1 MHNFSLG
8 LLCQPSI
15 TSEGRKSFN
24 AQQILLTSSALIS
37 IGIHSES
44 EEFEILA
51 WEDPSFLEGRDHPQ
65 INENKEIYKIIQN
78 MSVFC
83 SYFMHLLCYSDIRL
97 NEAVGTKP
105 RPAINKSVGGHK
117 IMAITRWDPFRDVV
131 ALQNRMNSLFRE
143 FNENDGPLTTASF
156 VPAVDIY
163 EDSKKVVLKLE
174 VPGMDE
180 KDLDIRVE
188 NNTLTVKGE
197 RKFEKD
203 EKEEN
208 FHRIERRYGTFYRSF
223 TLPSTVDT
231 ENVNASYTNG
241 ILKLELNKKPEAQPK
256 QIKVNF
262 GSQSKLEHKKEEP
275 ELVGTR

>member
-1 MHNFSLG
+1 
-8 LLCQPSI
+8 
-15 TSEGRKSFN
+15 
-24 AQQILLTSSALIS
+24 
-37 IGIHSES
+37 
-44 EEFEILA
+44 
-51 WEDPSFLEGRDHPQ
+51 
-65 INENKEIYKIIQN
+65 
-78 MSVFC
+78 
-83 SYFMHLLCYSDIRL
+83 
-97 NEAVGTKP
+97 
-105 RPAINKSVGGHK
+105 
-117 IMAITRWDPFRDVV
+117 MAITRWDPFREVV

-143 FNENDGPLTTASF
+143 MNETENPLTTASF

-163 EDSKKVVLKLE
+163 EDPKKVVLKLE
-174 VPGMDE
+174 VPGMEE

-231 ENVNASYTNG
+231 ENVQASYNAG

-256 QIKVNF
+256 QIKVD
-262 GSQSKLEHKKEEP
+262 
-275 ELVGTR
+275 